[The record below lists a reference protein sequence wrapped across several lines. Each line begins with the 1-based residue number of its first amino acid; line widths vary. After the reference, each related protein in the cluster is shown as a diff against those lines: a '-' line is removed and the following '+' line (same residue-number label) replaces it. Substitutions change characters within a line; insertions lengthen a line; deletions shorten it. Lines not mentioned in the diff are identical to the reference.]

1 MRVLAVED
9 GKKKNEACG
18 GEGEAADLTAE
29 DDFCKVDNNHGE
41 VIGLGGFGSDID
53 GDEEHKLL

>member
-1 MRVLAVED
+1 MV
-9 GKKKNEACG
+9 KKKNEACG